1 MLKNLRIGLK
11 MALGFGLVIL
21 LVAAVGG
28 IAIVNMEQ
36 IKSESLRLK
45 DEYVPEVAIA
55 NNVER
60 SSLLTM
66 YAMRGYSLNFSE
78 EFRATGTKEL
88 TNVFS
93 FLTEAEAHVEKFP
106 RLTVLKEGV
115 AAARE
120 EALLYQSLVKETEDV
135 IEGIESARVQN
146 DKAAQIFMENCNAYL
161 DSQNESMLQDI
172 RNRAGAGALESRLTK
187 ILLINSIIEIG
198 NSMRI
203 ANFKG
208 QLFNDPES
216 MEAALKLLE
225 QMDELVAEIRIHTSR
240 EVNIRQLDLI
250 EKSGADYAAAMS
262 SIIAG
267 YTSLKEINAE
277 RGIAGE
283 KVLESSKSVASTGI
297 SNTQNIAN
305 SAVEKVRSS
314 VSVVIAGLAVALF
327 LGLMIA
333 VLLTR
338 MITGALR
345 KGVQFAEFIARGDL
359 TARLDVDQKDEIG
372 MLALSLKQMSEKLKE
387 IVGNV
392 RTAADNVA
400 SGSRELSNSSVQM
413 STGATEQ
420 ASSAEEVSSSIEEMG
435 ANIQQNSSNA
445 VQTEKIATKSARD
458 AEEGGQAVNEAVEA
472 MKLITEKINV
482 IESIARETNMLS
494 LNAAIEAARAGEHGK
509 GFAVVATEVGKLAA
523 NSQKA
528 SVEIQKLAISSME
541 KANAARE
548 KIQAIVPD
556 IKRTAELVVEIAASS
571 AEQNS
576 GAEQI
581 NQAMLQLDSVIQQNA
596 AVAEESSS
604 MSEELTS
611 QAEQLLDLISFFK
624 VDEAGSS
631 SRRNLRK
638 EAGKNAG
645 PNAPSRAAQA
655 PARSRTMPALPPAD
669 REGSEGFEEF

>member
-21 LVAAVGG
+21 LVAVVGG
-28 IAIVNMEQ
+28 IAIVNMDQ

-78 EFRATGTKEL
+78 EFRSSGEKEL
-88 TNVFS
+88 NSVFS
-93 FLTEAEAHVEKFP
+93 FLNEAEAHAEKFP

-115 AAARE
+115 VAARE
-120 EALLYQSLVKETEDV
+120 EALLYQSLVKETESV
-135 IEGIESARVQN
+135 IGGIEGARVQN
-146 DKAAQIFMENCNAYL
+146 DKAAQIFMDNCNAYL
-161 DSQNESMLQDI
+161 DSQNEAMLQDI
-172 RNRAGAGALESRLTK
+172 RNRAGADALETRLTK

-198 NSMRI
+198 NSLRI

-216 MEAALKLLE
+216 MQAALNLLA
-225 QMDELVAEIRIHTSR
+225 QMDELVAEIRLHTSR
-240 EVNIRQLDLI
+240 EINLRQLDLI

-267 YTSLKEINAE
+267 YTSLKRINAE

-283 KVLESSKSVASTGI
+283 KVLEASKSVASTGI
-297 SNTQNIAN
+297 DNTQGIAN
-305 SAVEKVRSS
+305 SAVEKVQSS
-314 VSVVIAGLAVALF
+314 VSVVIAGLAVALI
-327 LGLMIA
+327 LGLLIA

-372 MLALSLKQMSEKLKE
+372 MLALALKQMSEKLKE

-458 AEEGGQAVNEAVEA
+458 AEEGGMAVNEAVEA

-624 VDEAGSS
+624 VDDTGSS
-631 SRRNLRK
+631 SRRIVGKEPGKKAGTGRPSAEKQTPVRK
-638 EAGKNAG
+638 
-645 PNAPSRAAQA
+645 SSVQ
-655 PARSRTMPALPPAD
+655 ALPAAD
-669 REGSEGFEEF
+669 RESAEGFEEF